1 MEWKIGSVTIPN
13 QIVVAPM
20 AGITNAAFR
29 VTCKEF
35 GAGLVVCE
43 MISDRGIMYGNKK
56 TLSMLF
62 VDPREHPISIQIF
75 GGTKETLVA
84 AAKFVDQNTAADII
98 DINMGCPVNKVV
110 KTDAGAKWLLDPNK
124 VYEMVSAVTSAV
136 SKPVTVKMR
145 TGWDED
151 HIYAVPNALAAEKAG
166 AAALAMHGRT
176 RKQMYRGKADWNILA
191 DVADHLTIP
200 FMANGDIRT
209 PQDAKYVL
217 DNVGATAVMVGRA
230 ALGDPWILGQMKT
243 YVETGELL
251 PDPTP
256 EEKLTTARLQLHRL
270 VELKGEKVAVPEFRQ
285 QAAYYLKGI
294 PRAAQAR
301 ASLNEKWTEAEVDA
315 VLDHFEEEVQE
326 YLAHRA
332 ARKAERAEQARQ
344 AG

>member
-13 QIVVAPM
+13 QIVAAPM

-43 MISDRGIMYGNKK
+43 MISDRGIMYRNKK

-75 GGTKETLVA
+75 GGTKETLVE

-110 KTDAGAKWLLDPNK
+110 KTDAGAKWLLDPDK
-124 VYEMVSAVTSAV
+124 VYEMVAAVTAAV

-151 HIYAVPNALAAEKAG
+151 HIYAVQNALAAEKAG

-176 RKQMYRGKADWNILA
+176 RKQMYRGHADWDILA
-191 DVADHLTIP
+191 EVGHALTIP

-209 PQDAKYVL
+209 PQDAKHVL
-217 DNVGATAVMVGRA
+217 EHTGATAVMVGRA
-230 ALGDPWILGQMKT
+230 ALGDPLILGQMKT
-243 YVETGELL
+243 YIETGKLL

-256 EEKLTTARLQLHRL
+256 EEKLQTA
-270 VELKGEKVAVPEFRQ
+270 FT
-285 QAAYYLKGI
+285 AASSGRIK
-294 PRAAQAR
+294 R
-301 ASLNEKWTEAEVDA
+301 
-315 VLDHFEEEVQE
+315 
-326 YLAHRA
+326 
-332 ARKAERAEQARQ
+332 
-344 AG
+344 